1 MSAQAK
7 IIFRNVVKVARNSG
21 QLNKQIKKIE
31 DKVIDQGLKLIEEA
45 GIDPTLLPIDIRSV
59 LRGESPSLDTSQLLT
74 PEVICSAPLLTPE
87 QKEET
92 TRKIEETKI
101 EIEDIYTTTQALK
114 QQTLNLTNPIIK
126 LQESTN
132 GIANSVEATSNI
144 IELLKVLAVPVSAP
158 PGIGIPTGVLNTFSS
173 TLVSLSDLVK
183 AAASDLR
190 TIPNALS
197 IMTGTIN
204 QTISSLNSLN
214 LILDPFVQLLTM
226 VKSVVDLQDQ
236 CPLVSQDDLDALKAE
251 LLSNISGTLAQAD
264 LFEGI
269 VGDDLEARLK
279 IDAEN
284 PFFYKNFRFILE
296 NEPDNPYFFPS
307 RRINMTRANSAGFND
322 GIGGGGSVTIYN
334 INPSTNPDL
343 PEGSY
348 SYASS
353 LPILVAEGKFAVDV
367 YTNNI
372 TSFEAP
378 QFRENIQ
385 FISDAATDIGN
396 LSEEEIQAYADA
408 LGYSVEDL
416 VNANPL
422 PNYIR
427 YGDLY
432 VNLNSSPTDVE
443 YGVDRLV
450 QDGSYAFG
458 SGLKISSYIVS
469 GVIQVNKPITLR
481 LRTFGGSGS
490 PVDNNPRFTESLL
503 TVKRSAAIQDDVN
516 PFTGK
521 LKGFDQSVINEF
533 VEEYG
538 QSQLNALQDIY
549 IASQEITGEFSNL
562 IAAQPN
568 NEFLGELAGLNYV
581 QRLRYIT
588 GNWFGG
594 KLWGDDWGDQSRS
607 QSLRDTVNIIF
618 RKTQQLLYNENL
630 LYLSKQLYGFSREN
644 DAGYSL
650 NQIRRILRVDRYYVN
665 YGYFNNHNMYWNA
678 RRKSSGE
685 NLDRNVNGQT
695 GDKVTVLYMFTYAL
709 GQLISQYE
717 SLYGDRTEYT
727 NGSWLTP
734 GTGTPLIPSIIGQDN
749 EDVTVVIQESQLAGV
764 GQEINENVGSLSILG
779 TYTYD
784 LEIID
789 SNPGIGGP
797 ASNYPTN
804 YAKLEIR
811 D

>member
-236 CPLVSQDDLDALKAE
+236 CPLVSQDDLDTLKAE

-630 LYLSKQLYGFSREN
+630 LYLSKQLYVLV
-644 DAGYSL
+644 A
-650 NQIRRILRVDRYYVN
+650 
-665 YGYFNNHNMYWNA
+665 MY
-678 RRKSSGE
+678 
-685 NLDRNVNGQT
+685 
-695 GDKVTVLYMFTYAL
+695 
-709 GQLISQYE
+709 I
-717 SLYGDRTEYT
+717 
-727 NGSWLTP
+727 
-734 GTGTPLIPSIIGQDN
+734 
-749 EDVTVVIQESQLAGV
+749 
-764 GQEINENVGSLSILG
+764 
-779 TYTYD
+779 
-784 LEIID
+784 
-789 SNPGIGGP
+789 
-797 ASNYPTN
+797 
-804 YAKLEIR
+804 
-811 D
+811 